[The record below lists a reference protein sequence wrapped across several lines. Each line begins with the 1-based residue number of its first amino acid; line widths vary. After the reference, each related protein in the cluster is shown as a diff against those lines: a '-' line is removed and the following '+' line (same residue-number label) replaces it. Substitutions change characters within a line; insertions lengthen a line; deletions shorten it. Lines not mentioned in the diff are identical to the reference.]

1 MVLVRVIICFFTGL
15 HAVTVTLAMI
25 GKLGAAAAFA
35 VIYIFSAE
43 LYPTVVR
50 NAGMGASSC
59 CARVGGILAPY
70 VADMVWQN
78 TKTIFYF

>member
-1 MVLVRVIICFFTGL
+1 MV
-15 HAVTVTLAMI
+15 

-35 VIYIFSAE
+35 VIYVFSAE

-59 CARVGGILAPY
+59 CARIGGMMAPY
-70 VADMVWQN
+70 IADLVSL
-78 TKTIFYF
+78 YFVIVGFSLLILFCCFGVF

>member
-1 MVLVRVIICFFTGL
+1 
-15 HAVTVTLAMI
+15 MI

-35 VIYIFSAE
+35 VIYVFSAE

-59 CARVGGILAPY
+59 CARIGGMVAPY
-70 VADMVWQN
+70 IADIVSLG
-78 TKTIFYF
+78 F

>member
-1 MVLVRVIICFFTGL
+1 
-15 HAVTVTLAMI
+15 MI

-35 VIYIFSAE
+35 VIYVFSAE

-59 CARVGGILAPY
+59 CARIGGMVAPY
-70 VADMVWQN
+70 IADIVSLV
-78 TKTIFYF
+78 FL